1 MYNSL
6 KHTFFTSHSL
16 SIITELHPL
25 KQSES
30 SQLNRVGRFHFK
42 RKFCKTLFGTLLTEN
57 IETDS
62 HWPIYVILRKDMRFL
77 NWISYFN
84 QKNLFLI
91 NITGL
96 YQPHTHTQNALSI
109 IYDLESLSMLQS
121 EEIQEVYRVLKSNL
135 EKFHRHPFQRSQQQV
150 REENCR
156 GLIFWEQQQKSVLL
170 LLPLKV

>member
-6 KHTFFTSHSL
+6 TTLSFTSHSL

-30 SQLNRVGRFHFK
+30 SQLNCVGRFHFTQ

-57 IETDS
+57 IETGS
-62 HWPIYVILRKDMRFL
+62 HWPIYVIPRKDMGFL

-84 QKNLFLI
+84 QKKMLLS

-96 YQPHTHTQNALSI
+96 YQPQKKHT
-109 IYDLESLSMLQS
+109 
-121 EEIQEVYRVLKSNL
+121 
-135 EKFHRHPFQRSQQQV
+135 
-150 REENCR
+150 
-156 GLIFWEQQQKSVLL
+156 
-170 LLPLKV
+170 

>member
-96 YQPHTHTQNALSI
+96 YQPHTHTHTKTHLVSFMTQ
-109 IYDLESLSMLQS
+109 SLCLCYNLRKSRKYIEYSRVTWKSFIDILFK
-121 EEIQEVYRVLKSNL
+121 EVSN
-135 EKFHRHPFQRSQQQV
+135 R
-150 REENCR
+150 
-156 GLIFWEQQQKSVLL
+156 
-170 LLPLKV
+170 